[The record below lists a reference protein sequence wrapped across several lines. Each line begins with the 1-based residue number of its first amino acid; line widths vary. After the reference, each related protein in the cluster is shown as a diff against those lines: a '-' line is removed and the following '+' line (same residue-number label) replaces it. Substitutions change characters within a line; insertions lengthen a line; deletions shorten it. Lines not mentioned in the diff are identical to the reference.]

1 MTDAERLV
9 VLKNDLQLTTN
20 ANDAFLAFLLR
31 SAKELIEQEGIT
43 IDDNDVNCDLVRI
56 HYAAYLFRRRGG
68 DETSMPRFLRYELN
82 NLLFAQKGQINDD

>member
-82 NLLFAQKGQINDD
+82 NLLFSQKGRINDV